1 MKDKGAQAKWLLLKR
16 KNNKNLKTDAT
27 QNFGEHEKI
36 IQFKLEGNFDKNNY
50 LFKLE
55 YDMSPKLT
63 SLTTVPLCNKTT
75 LP

>member
-55 YDMSPKLT
+55 YDTSPKLT
-63 SLTTVPLCNKTT
+63 SLTTVPLCNKNT